1 MADPY
6 SVPIEPFRCGLLDD
20 CAIKFTHVDLHTS
33 NIMITCSKPYR
44 VIALI
49 DWEQSGWFPEYWEA
63 RKAEWVYSKCE
74 GWTAEYVSMILSL
87 YASTEDSWWLVHGVL
102 AMLG

>member
-6 SVPIEPFRCGLLDD
+6 SVPIEPFRYGLPDD
-20 CAIKFTHVDLHTS
+20 CAIKFTHGDLHTS

-63 RKAEWVYSKCE
+63 RKLEWVYSKCE
-74 GWTAEYVSMILSL
+74 GWTAEYVPMILSL
-87 YASTEDSWWLVHGVL
+87 YASTQDSWGWYM
-102 AMLG
+102 ASLGC